1 MTAALWLLL
10 YGCALAWLAPPVL
23 RRMTSHGISP
33 HMGVA
38 AWLSTVAATLVA
50 WLVALVMV
58 IGATTDSIR
67 TGAVVTLCLELFGFS
82 EHTPM
87 AGRIGSVVLI
97 GVGTLTSGF
106 IALRIG
112 RCLSRLRARSH
123 EHAHAARII
132 GRPTDHPNVVIVEA
146 DWPAAYCVVGR
157 PNAIIVTS
165 AAMRSLNRSQ
175 LKAVLAHENAHISG
189 RHHHILMVLRALAG
203 TLRRLPLFATAPHC
217 VGELLEMCA
226 DDTAVRR
233 VGTHPLLAGL
243 SALAGEH
250 PPAREG
256 LAAAGTAVIARAQRL
271 LTPTRR
277 HVRWRHRI
285 CLAAAITAML
295 ATPALIQVLC
305 HH

>member
-10 YGCALAWLAPPVL
+10 YGSALAWWAPPVL
-23 RRMTSHGISP
+23 RRMTGHGISP

-38 AWLSTVAATLVA
+38 AWLATVAATLAA
-50 WLVALVMV
+50 WLVALIMV

-97 GVGTLTSGF
+97 AVGTLTSGF
-106 IALRIG
+106 VVMRIG

-123 EHAHAARII
+123 EHARAARII
-132 GRPTDHPNVVIVEA
+132 GRPTDHPNVVVVEA
-146 DWPAAYCVVGR
+146 DRPAAYCVVGR

-165 AAMRSLNRSQ
+165 AAMKSLNRSQ

-189 RHHHILMVLRALAG
+189 RHHHILMALRALGG
-203 TLRRLPLFATAPHC
+203 TLPRLPLFATAPHR

-256 LAAAGTAVIARAQRL
+256 IARAQRL
-271 LTPTRR
+271 VTPTRR

-285 CLAAAITAML
+285 CLTAAITAML

>member
-10 YGCALAWLAPPVL
+10 YGSALAWWAPPVL
-23 RRMTSHGISP
+23 RRMTRHGISP

-38 AWLSTVAATLVA
+38 AWLATVAATLAA
-50 WLVALVMV
+50 WLVALILV

-97 GVGTLTSGF
+97 AVGTLTSGF
-106 IALRIG
+106 VVMRIG

-123 EHAHAARII
+123 EHALAARSV
-132 GRPTDHPNVVIVEA
+132 GRPTHHPIVVVGA
-146 DWPAAYCVVGR
+146 AARPAAYCVVGR

-165 AAMRSLNRSQ
+165 AAMKSLNRSQ

-189 RHHHILMVLRALAG
+189 RHHHILMALRALGG
-203 TLRRLPLFATAPHC
+203 TLPWLPLFATAPHR

-285 CLAAAITAML
+285 CLTAAITAML

>member
-10 YGCALAWLAPPVL
+10 YGSALAWWAPPVL
-23 RRMTSHGISP
+23 RRMTGHGISP

-38 AWLSTVAATLVA
+38 AWLATVAATLAA
-50 WLVALVMV
+50 WLVALIMV

-97 GVGTLTSGF
+97 AVGTLTSGF
-106 IALRIG
+106 VVMRIG

-123 EHAHAARII
+123 EHARAARII
-132 GRPTDHPNVVIVEA
+132 GRPTDHPNVVVVEA
-146 DWPAAYCVVGR
+146 DRPAAYCVVGR

-165 AAMRSLNRSQ
+165 AAMKSLNRSQ

-189 RHHHILMVLRALAG
+189 RHHHILMALRALGG
-203 TLRRLPLFATAPHC
+203 TLPRLPLFATAPHR

-226 DDTAVRR
+226 DDTAASARIRCWLDYLLWLENTRLHGKASPRR
-233 VGTHPLLAGL
+233 EQRSSRER
-243 SALAGEH
+243 SAWSPRH
-250 PPAREG
+250 
-256 LAAAGTAVIARAQRL
+256 AGTCDGA
-271 LTPTRR
+271 
-277 HVRWRHRI
+277 
-285 CLAAAITAML
+285 TAS
-295 ATPALIQVLC
+295 A
-305 HH
+305 

>member
-1 MTAALWLLL
+1 M
-10 YGCALAWLAPPVL
+10 
-23 RRMTSHGISP
+23 
-33 HMGVA
+33 
-38 AWLSTVAATLVA
+38 
-50 WLVALVMV
+50 
-58 IGATTDSIR
+58 
-67 TGAVVTLCLELFGFS
+67 
-82 EHTPM
+82 
-87 AGRIGSVVLI
+87 
-97 GVGTLTSGF
+97 
-106 IALRIG
+106 
-112 RCLSRLRARSH
+112 
-123 EHAHAARII
+123 
-132 GRPTDHPNVVIVEA
+132 
-146 DWPAAYCVVGR
+146 
-157 PNAIIVTS
+157 
-165 AAMRSLNRSQ
+165 
-175 LKAVLAHENAHISG
+175 
-189 RHHHILMVLRALAG
+189 
-203 TLRRLPLFATAPHC
+203 
-217 VGELLEMCA
+217 GELLEMCA